1 MSTFSMPQPGALFRT
16 TMGMTMA
23 TSMRNRAAAKNTF
36 DAAYYR
42 RFYRDAR
49 TRVASREELRLQ
61 ATFAATF
68 IRRLDIP
75 VKKILDAG
83 CGLGLM
89 RAPLLRAF
97 PEAKYL
103 GVEVSE
109 YLCQRYG
116 WTHASLSE
124 FNTHE
129 RFDVVI
135 CLDVVQYFDDR
146 TAACV
151 LENLAR
157 WCRGALYFFVPTTE
171 DWDDGVDQQV
181 SDTNVYVRSAQWY
194 RQRLRK
200 HFRHLGQGLLLKRD
214 VPVVQWAIQ
223 EPWQ

>member
-1 MSTFSMPQPGALFRT
+1 
-16 TMGMTMA
+16 MGMNMMTVK
-23 TSMRNRAAAKNTF
+23 RNRAAAEGVF

-61 ATFAATF
+61 ASFAATY
-68 IRRLDIP
+68 IKRLDIP

-83 CGLGLM
+83 CGLGHM
-89 RAPLLRAF
+89 RAPFQRVF
-97 PEAKYL
+97 PEAQYL

-116 WTHASLSE
+116 WTQASLSE
-124 FNTHE
+124 FSTRL

-146 TAACV
+146 AAARV

-171 DWDDGVDQQV
+171 DWEDGVDQQV
-181 SDTNVYVRSAQWY
+181 SDTTVYVRSAQWY
-194 RQRLRK
+194 QQRLRK

-223 EPWQ
+223 GPWQ